1 MPPLRT
7 ECPPGTCICQRE
19 ELLADPAADARVLL
33 LTRHEEQRL
42 VERLENLTS
51 LADLRHLIGLIQK
64 QLGVVITVQ
73 PGPNEVRTLRGIL
86 ITIEPRPGLC
96 RKTRKA
102 LPEAVRRCMEQRPE
116 IAHALLDEGSLF
128 AGL

>member
-102 LPEAVRRCMEQRPE
+102 LPAAIRRALDAHNE
-116 IAHALLDEGSLF
+116 IVFELLNENSLF
-128 AGL
+128 G